1 MQKINK
7 TLMTLLA
14 ASLFSVAAYAD
25 APAASSAAPAAAAP
39 AAAPAAAAPAA
50 APAEKP
56 AAPAAKGSA
65 SKSAFTSAVNN
76 HEPADDLKTLDN
88 SHTQIFFY
96 TVLNNLQ
103 DQEVTF
109 RWTYNGVTQ
118 AEVKQT
124 PKYPHYRTASSKE
137 LDPSKLG
144 SWTVDVLDSSGASL
158 ASKSFDYTK
167 AEAAA
172 AAPSAAPAAATK

>member
-7 TLMTLLA
+7 TLLTLLA
-14 ASLFSVAAYAD
+14 AGLLCCGSAFAAD
-25 APAASSAAPAAAAP
+25 APAAGSA

-50 APAEKP
+50 PAAAPAAAEK
-56 AAPAAKGSA
+56 PAAKGSA
-65 SKSAFTSAVNN
+65 NKLTFTSAVNN

-88 SHTQIFFY
+88 SHTRIYFY
-96 TVLNNLQ
+96 AVLNNLQ

-109 RWTYNGVTQ
+109 RWSYNGVTQ

-124 PKYPHYRTASSKE
+124 PKYAHYRTYTSKE

-144 SWTVDVLDSSGASL
+144 TWTVDVLDSSGTSL
-158 ASKSFDYTK
+158 GSKTFDYTK
-167 AEAAA
+167 GEAAA

>member
-7 TLMTLLA
+7 TLMMLLA
-14 ASLFSVAAYAD
+14 ASLFSAAALAD
-25 APAASSAAPAAAAP
+25 APAAGSAAPAAAAP

-50 APAEKP
+50 KPAEEK
-56 AAPAAKGSA
+56 PAAKGSA
-65 SKSAFTSAVNN
+65 SKSVFTSAVNN

-88 SHTQIFFY
+88 SHTRIFFY

-124 PKYPHYRTASSKE
+124 PKYPHYRTYTSKE

-144 SWTVDVLDSSGASL
+144 TWTVDVLDSSGNTL
-158 ASKSFDYTK
+158 ATKTFDYTK

-172 AAPSAAPAAATK
+172 APAAATK

>member
-7 TLMTLLA
+7 TLITLLA

-39 AAAPAAAAPAA
+39 AAAPAPAPAA

-56 AAPAAKGSA
+56 AAKGSA
-65 SKSAFTSAVNN
+65 SKSVFTSAVNN

-88 SHTQIFFY
+88 SHTRIFFY

-124 PKYPHYRTASSKE
+124 PKYPHYRTFTSKE

-144 SWTVDVLDSSGASL
+144 TWTVDVLDSSGSSL

-172 AAPSAAPAAATK
+172 AAPAATPAPAATTK